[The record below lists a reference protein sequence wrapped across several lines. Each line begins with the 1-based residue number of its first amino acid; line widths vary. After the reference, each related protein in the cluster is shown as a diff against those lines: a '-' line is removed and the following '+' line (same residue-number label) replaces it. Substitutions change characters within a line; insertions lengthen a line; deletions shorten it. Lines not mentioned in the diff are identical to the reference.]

1 MSRSMFSYIIGMWGL
16 IVIGGGIII
25 SFIGPHSFSLEPLVN
40 SGAKM
45 LIGLILIFLWIFILL
60 KIKKLIFKKQ
70 VIE

>member
-40 SGAKM
+40 SGTKM
-45 LIGLILIFLWIFILL
+45 LIVLILIFLWIFILL
-60 KIKKLIFKKQ
+60 KIKKVIFKKQ